1 MRQEVAGVGVVD
13 QHGHRADHHG
23 QVHKVLPAEATS
35 DLGLVAG
42 AAEHHRHV
50 DGRVEEERPG
60 LQGERGGDE
69 EEEEEEEEEE
79 RRPGGGRRVSP
90 GNGHVGSLL
99 PGKEGGKNE
108 GKGGEGGNE
117 RKESDSQTYKLL
129 YFYDIFDII
138 HDNPSVHIHP
148 PTPLSCSVSLADPF
162 V

>member
-1 MRQEVAGVGVVD
+1 MRQKVAGVGVVD

-69 EEEEEEEEEE
+69 EEEEE
-79 RRPGGGRRVSP
+79 RRPRGGRRVSP

-99 PGKEGGKNE
+99 PGKEGWKTE
-108 GKGGEGGNE
+108 GKGRMRRRKGKE
-117 RKESDSQTYKLL
+117 REQQSNIQAALL
-129 YFYDIFDII
+129 
-138 HDNPSVHIHP
+138 
-148 PTPLSCSVSLADPF
+148 L
-162 V
+162 